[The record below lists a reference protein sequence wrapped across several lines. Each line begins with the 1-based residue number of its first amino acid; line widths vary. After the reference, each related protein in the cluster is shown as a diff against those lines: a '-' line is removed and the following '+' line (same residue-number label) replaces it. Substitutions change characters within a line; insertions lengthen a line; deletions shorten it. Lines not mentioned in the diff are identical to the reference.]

1 MAEVARWTEAPLKP
15 ERYHDSVF
23 PPIEDGELSERI
35 RSLLSLHNRG
45 QSPSALCQYPGFA
58 QSVNEPEGSYAGHR
72 PISRRSS
79 TSNSSKPIAR
89 LSLKD
94 FQQPFKGTQEPPL
107 EASQHAR
114 PTTKI
119 KVSQDNGHRD
129 HQNQPDVNQGGRL
142 DRDEE
147 ESLEATST
155 RRPLD
160 PRTSKGPSPSQSACL
175 TSQPTSDSRSGP
187 MSYPPKTPVRTILP
201 LYNLKTVPA
210 HTHHQPEAPMN
221 PEILRVPGDYQSETG
236 ASTPRGFKTPP
247 EPNEALN
254 SSTHAKS
261 SINSRAVKALLNVKG
276 YDRSDST
283 LSSKLSLRTEPSK
296 TTLASTNTT
305 LPSGRPPSDVS
316 ADQPQH
322 DEVAE
327 PRSML
332 EYDEWPYLKGLGPST
347 AEPEVQGSKDILTQ
361 LQSLDAHGQETNVDS
376 RDQAIRPRVMSNG
389 FAVSM
394 RPEASSQAPQLTGL
408 LNTDNT
414 TTVAKEEPGRRTTVL
429 YTRNVIEDP
438 PVNSFHKPTGSDGN
452 LEAKNPIHN
461 INKNQ
466 SRAAATAPNQ
476 ARRSPSLDSVERQQI
491 PPDLND
497 DRRLTEQAN
506 AIGDPEP
513 RRHWIRALLSPRS
526 NTSSSYNQ
534 SNLTAR
540 PTRQNSS
547 AGTTAKL
554 QMPGN
559 ESGLAVP
566 DVSESSK
573 SMNESPDEKIIAL
586 QEQKTTASFTK
597 VVQDLETL
605 LKEALF
611 VARQAAD
618 LSGSRHG
625 PLVTNSPVTS
635 RSSFQSVDQSENSS
649 LHSGGLDEEEHHTS
663 SPLQYSHGHTSTDA
677 NNLEPRFVLNKDA
690 KPYPGRSVAPT
701 RQQSIVSAPE
711 GVRIC
716 PKRVSSHSAKEINL
730 EYSNNSDVTG
740 PADKAVQQDH
750 NVVSSVIGDIQD
762 WAFNTQLSHSGNA
775 VPMPQRPEALQ
786 TPLKE
791 QNTFIKREN
800 AMTGRLHKKFVIQPR
815 TSSVGLRSTPL
826 RTELRMQQSSKEVG
840 GEDFQGGELRASGG
854 QYRTTTQH
862 NLAERIDRQPFSYPA
877 SPVNSGEGGSPSP
890 RAQDANKEHSSMSK
904 LYTLKNRRH
913 YSIREGNGFSLS
925 RSHRRAPVARDWS
938 TPRKRYVATVSCIST
953 ALMGLIIGIYAG
965 EVPAIQ
971 YAIQDEHHYSI
982 LGNVVLFSG
991 LAITTLL
998 FWPLPLLHG
1007 RKPYVLAAFA
1017 LLLPL
1022 QFPQALAV
1030 SPQQKEHISIYRVGL
1045 LVSRAISGLVMG
1057 FASLNFKNTLL
1068 DLFGA
1073 SLQSTNPHQETVN
1086 KNDVRRHGGGMGIW
1100 LGIWTWC
1107 SIGSIGTGFLV
1118 GAVIISGLSVT
1129 WGFWIVIIL
1138 CAFVF
1143 LLNVF
1148 SPETRRSAY
1157 RRSMAEVRK
1166 GQDVSR
1172 RVARG
1177 EIKMHID
1184 LTGPIWWG
1192 EELLAG
1198 WRLCVRMLKQPGF
1211 LVLSFYVAWI
1221 YGQVVMVIVVS
1232 SCEIGLIRLWLI
1244 LKKLLGA
1251 LISKYYLFRP
1261 QYVGLCVA
1269 AIPIGALLAIPFQKA
1284 SLFSRS
1290 RKQAPRTD
1298 SMTVRDR
1305 VTWTSHLVRRAI
1317 FMIVLPFAGLAYT
1330 LASGGTHIHFMAPT
1344 VFAGLIGFLSNLAI
1358 AECNGIIMETYDT
1371 SDLQP
1376 GMTGRPRHV
1385 LPEEIR
1391 KKTTNYSCYPRVTAA
1406 FAIIQTLAFLIA
1418 AAVTAWGG
1426 VVERSLGAQT
1436 ATAVI
1441 AGVLLVLTILL
1452 MAVLWRFKEVQ
1463 IIPTERFGTNI
1474 LSGPENEWKPII
1486 IGNPSGKTRRMSL
1499 LELGKQSRWSEIRR
1513 RNKLVEF

>member
-1 MAEVARWTEAPLKP
+1 MAEVARWTEGPLKP

-45 QSPSALCQYPGFA
+45 QSPSALRPSPGFA
-58 QSVNEPEGSYAGHR
+58 QSVTEPEGPYAGHR

-79 TSNSSKPIAR
+79 TTNSTKPIAR

-94 FQQPFKGTQEPPL
+94 FQQPFEGTQEPPL
-107 EASQHAR
+107 ETSPHAR
-114 PTTKI
+114 PTTEI
-119 KVSQDNGHRD
+119 KVSQDNGHRYN
-129 HQNQPDVNQGGRL
+129 HQNQPDINQGGRL

-147 ESLEATST
+147 ESPEATFTTS
-155 RRPLD
+155 PLP
-160 PRTSKGPSPSQSACL
+160 PRALTGPSSSQSGCL
-175 TSQPTSDSRSGP
+175 TSQPTSDSRSRST
-187 MSYPPKTPVRTILP
+187 SYPAKTPVRTRLP

-210 HTHHQPEAPMN
+210 HTHHRPEAPMN
-221 PEILRVPGDYQSETG
+221 PEILHVPGDYQSETG
-236 ASTPRGFKTPP
+236 ASTPRGIQTPS

-254 SSTHAKS
+254 SSIHAKS
-261 SINSRAVKALLNVKG
+261 SINSRAVKTLSSVKDHDG
-276 YDRSDST
+276 SDST

-296 TTLASTNTT
+296 TTLASTNST
-305 LPSGRPPSDVS
+305 LLSGRPPSDVIV
-316 ADQPQH
+316 DQPQH
-322 DEVAE
+322 GEVAE
-327 PRSML
+327 PRSIL
-332 EYDEWPYLKGLGPST
+332 ESDRWPYVKGLGPST
-347 AEPEVQGSKDILTQ
+347 AEPEDQGSKDILTQ
-361 LQSLDAHGQETNVDS
+361 LQSLDAHGQEANVDS
-376 RDQAIRPRVMSNG
+376 RDQATHPRV
-389 FAVSM
+389 VSSDFSANV
-394 RPEASSQAPQLTGL
+394 RPEASTQAPRLTRL
-408 LNTDNT
+408 LTIDNT
-414 TTVAKEEPGRRTTVL
+414 TTVTKDAPGRRTTVL
-429 YTRNVIEDP
+429 YSPSVVENQ
-438 PVNSFHKPTGSDGN
+438 PVNSFHKPTGFDDN
-452 LEAKNPIHN
+452 LKAKNPIPN

-466 SRAAATAPNQ
+466 SSDAATPPNQ

-491 PPDLND
+491 SPDLND

-513 RRHWIRALLSPRS
+513 KSHWIRALLSSRS
-526 NTSSSYNQ
+526 NTSSSHNQ

-547 AGTTAKL
+547 AGTTAKR

-559 ESGLAVP
+559 KSEPAVP
-566 DVSESSK
+566 DVKKSSK
-573 SMNESPDEKIIAL
+573 SINGSPDEKIIAL

-611 VARQAAD
+611 VARHAAD
-618 LSGSRHG
+618 LSGNRHG
-625 PLVTNSPVTS
+625 PLATNSPVTS
-635 RSSFQSVDQSENSS
+635 RSSFQSVDQSGNSS
-649 LHSGGLDEEEHHTS
+649 LLSGGLDEEEHHTS
-663 SPLQYSHGHTSTDA
+663 SPLQYNHGHISTDT

-701 RQQSIVSAPE
+701 RHQSIVS
-711 GVRIC
+711 GLKFC
-716 PKRVSSHSAKEINL
+716 PKRMSSHSAKEINF
-730 EYSNNSDVTG
+730 EYSNTSDAAG
-740 PADKAVQQDH
+740 PAEKAAQQDL
-750 NVVSSVIGDIQD
+750 NAVSSVVGDVQD
-762 WAFNTQLSHSGNA
+762 WAFNTQVSHSGNA
-775 VPMPQRPEALQ
+775 VPMPQQPEALQ

-791 QNTFIKREN
+791 QNAFIKREN
-800 AMTGRLHKKFVIQPR
+800 AMTGKLHKKFVIQPR

-826 RTELRMQQSSKEVG
+826 GTELRMQKPSKEVG
-840 GEDFQGGELRASGG
+840 GEDFQGGELRPSGG
-854 QYRTTTQH
+854 QYRTITQH
-862 NLAERIDRQPFSYPA
+862 NLAERTERPPFSYPA
-877 SPVNSGEGGSPSP
+877 NPVNSAEEGTPSP
-890 RAQDANKEHSSMSK
+890 RDQAANKEHSSMSK

-925 RSHRRAPVARDWS
+925 RSHRRAPVARNWS

-991 LAITTLL
+991 LAITTLI

-1030 SPQQKEHISIYRVGL
+1030 GPQQKEHIAIYRVGL

-1073 SLQSTNPHQETVN
+1073 SLQSANPHQETVN

-1118 GAVIISGLSVT
+1118 GAVIISGLSVA

-1143 LLNVF
+1143 ILNVF

-1157 RRSMAEVRK
+1157 RRSMAEVRN
-1166 GQDVSR
+1166 GQEVSR

-1184 LTGPIWWG
+1184 STGPIWWG

-1232 SCEIGLIRLWLI
+1232 SFEISLIGLWLI
-1244 LKKLLGA
+1244 LQKLLGA

-1330 LASGGTHIHFMAPT
+1330 LASGGAHIHFMAPT

-1426 VVERSLGAQT
+1426 VIERSLGAQT

-1441 AGVLLVLTILL
+1441 AGVLLVLTFLL
-1452 MAVLWRFKEVQ
+1452 MGVLWRFKEVQ
-1463 IIPTERFGTNI
+1463 IIPTERFGTNV

>member
-1 MAEVARWTEAPLKP
+1 MAEVARWIEGPLKP
-15 ERYHDSVF
+15 ERYHDNVF
-23 PPIEDGELSERI
+23 SPIEDGELSERI

-45 QSPSALCQYPGFA
+45 QSRSALRPSPGFA
-58 QSVNEPEGSYAGHR
+58 LSVNEPEGLYAGHR

-79 TSNSSKPIAR
+79 TTNSSKPTIR

-94 FQQPFKGTQEPPL
+94 FQQPFQGIQEPLL
-107 EASQHAR
+107 ETSPYPR
-114 PTTKI
+114 PTKL

-129 HQNQPDVNQGGRL
+129 NQNQPDTNQGGRL

-147 ESLEATST
+147 EGLEATST
-155 RRPLD
+155 TSPLT
-160 PRTSKGPSPSQSACL
+160 PRAPIGPSSRQFR
-175 TSQPTSDSRSGP
+175 SQPTSDSLSRP
-187 MSYPPKTPVRTILP
+187 MSYPAKTPARPRLP
-201 LYNLKTVPA
+201 LYSLKTVPA
-210 HTHHQPEAPMN
+210 HTYPQPKAPMN
-221 PEILRVPGDYQSETG
+221 PEILHVPGDYQSETG
-236 ASTPRGFKTPP
+236 ASTPRGFQTPSELN
-247 EPNEALN
+247 EPLN
-254 SSTHAKS
+254 SSINAKS
-261 SINSRAVKALLNVKG
+261 SIHSRAVKTLSSVKG
-276 YDRSDST
+276 YDGSDST
-283 LSSKLSLRTEPSK
+283 QSSKPSLRTEPSEA
-296 TTLASTNTT
+296 TLASTNST
-305 LPSGRPPSDVS
+305 LPSGRPPSDVFVG
-316 ADQPQH
+316 QPQH
-322 DEVAE
+322 GEVAE
-327 PRSML
+327 PRSTL
-332 EYDEWPYLKGLGPST
+332 KSDRWLYLNGLGPST
-347 AEPEVQGSKDILTQ
+347 VEPGDQESKNILTQ
-361 LQSLDAHGQETNVDS
+361 SQSLTAHGQEASVDS
-376 RDQAIRPRVMSNG
+376 RDQATQSRVVSSD
-389 FAVSM
+389 FSASM
-394 RPEASSQAPQLTGL
+394 RPEASGQAPQLTEL
-408 LNTDNT
+408 LTIDNT
-414 TTVAKEEPGRRTTVL
+414 TNGTKDASGRRTTVL
-429 YTRNVIEDP
+429 CSPSVIEDQ
-438 PVNSFHKPTGSDGN
+438 PVNSFHERTGFDGN
-452 LEAKNPIHN
+452 LEAKSPIPD
-461 INKNQ
+461 INKIQ
-466 SRAAATAPNQ
+466 SSDAATSSNQ
-476 ARRSPSLDSVERQQI
+476 ARRSPSLDSVQRQKI
-491 PPDLND
+491 PPDLD
-497 DRRLTEQAN
+497 DGRRLTEQAN
-506 AIGDPEP
+506 AIGEPEP
-513 RRHWIRALLSPRS
+513 KRHWIKALLSPRS
-526 NTSSSYNQ
+526 NTSSSHNQ

-547 AGTTAKL
+547 ASTIAKL

-559 ESGLAVP
+559 GSELAVP
-566 DVSESSK
+566 DVTKYPKSIPGSS
-573 SMNESPDEKIIAL
+573 DEKIVAL
-586 QEQKTTASFTK
+586 QEQKTTTSFTK
-597 VVQDLETL
+597 VVLDLETL
-605 LKEALF
+605 LKEALS

-618 LSGSRHG
+618 LSGHRHG

-635 RSSFQSVDQSENSS
+635 RSSFQSVDQSESSS
-649 LHSGGLDEEEHHTS
+649 LLSGGLDEEEHYTS
-663 SPLQYSHGHTSTDA
+663 SSLQYNYGHISTDA
-677 NNLEPRFVLNKDA
+677 NNLEPRFVLNKDE

-701 RQQSIVSAPE
+701 RHQSIVSVPE
-711 GVRIC
+711 RVKFC
-716 PKRVSSHSAKEINL
+716 PKRASSHSAKEVNL
-730 EYSNNSDVTG
+730 KYSNTSGVAG
-740 PADKAVQQDH
+740 PAEKGAQQDH
-750 NVVSSVIGDIQD
+750 NDVSSVIGDVQD
-762 WAFNTQLSHSGNA
+762 WAFNTQVSHSGKA
-775 VPMPQRPEALQ
+775 SPVPQQPEALQ

-791 QNTFIKREN
+791 QNAFIKREN
-800 AMTGRLHKKFVIQPR
+800 AMTGKLHQKFVIQPR
-815 TSSVGLRSTPL
+815 TSSAGLHSTPL

-840 GEDFQGGELRASGG
+840 GEDFQGGELRPSSG
-854 QYRTTTQH
+854 QYRTITQH
-862 NLAERIDRQPFSYPA
+862 NLAGRTERPPFSDPA
-877 SPVNSGEGGSPSP
+877 SPVNHAEGGTPSP
-890 RAQDANKEHSSMSK
+890 RDQAANKEHSSMSK

-1030 SPQQKEHISIYRVGL
+1030 SPQQKEHIAIYRVGL

-1073 SLQSTNPHQETVN
+1073 SLQSANPHQETVN

-1107 SIGSIGTGFLV
+1107 SIGSIGTGFMV
-1118 GAVIISGLSVT
+1118 GAVIISGLSVA

-1143 LLNVF
+1143 ILNVF

-1157 RRSMAEVRK
+1157 RRSMAEVRN

-1184 LTGPIWWG
+1184 STGPIWWG

-1232 SCEIGLIRLWLI
+1232 SCKTSLIKLWLI
-1244 LKKLLGA
+1244 LRKLLGA

-1330 LASGGTHIHFMAPT
+1330 LASGGVHIHFMAPT

-1426 VVERSLGAQT
+1426 VIERSLGAQT

-1441 AGVLLVLTILL
+1441 AGVLLVLTFLL
-1452 MAVLWRFKEVQ
+1452 MGVLWRFKEVQ

>member
-1 MAEVARWTEAPLKP
+1 MAEVARWIEGPLKP

-45 QSPSALCQYPGFA
+45 QSPSALRPSPGFA
-58 QSVNEPEGSYAGHR
+58 QSVNEPEGPYAGHR

-79 TSNSSKPIAR
+79 TTNSTKPIAR

-107 EASQHAR
+107 ETSPHAR

-129 HQNQPDVNQGGRL
+129 NQNQPDVNQGGRL

-155 RRPLD
+155 TSPLT
-160 PRTSKGPSPSQSACL
+160 PRALTGASSIQSGCL
-175 TSQPTSDSRSGP
+175 MSQPTSDSCSRP
-187 MSYPPKTPVRTILP
+187 ISYPAKTPVRTRLP

-210 HTHHQPEAPMN
+210 HTHHEPGAPMN
-221 PEILRVPGDYQSETG
+221 PEILHIPGDYQSETG
-236 ASTPRGFKTPP
+236 ASTPRGFQTQS
-247 EPNEALN
+247 EPSEALN
-254 SSTHAKS
+254 SSIHAKS
-261 SINSRAVKALLNVKG
+261 SINSRAIKTLSSVKG
-276 YDRSDST
+276 YDGSNST
-283 LSSKLSLRTEPSK
+283 LSSDLSIRIEPSK
-296 TTLASTNTT
+296 ITLVSTNST
-305 LPSGRPPSDVS
+305 LPSGRPPSDVIF
-316 ADQPQH
+316 DQPQH
-322 DEVAE
+322 GEVAE
-327 PRSML
+327 PRSTL
-332 EYDEWPYLKGLGPST
+332 ESDRWPYLKGLGPSI
-347 AEPEVQGSKDILTQ
+347 AEPEDQGSKDILTQ
-361 LQSLDAHGQETNVDS
+361 LQSSDAHGQEANVDS
-376 RDQAIRPRVMSNG
+376 RDQATHPRVVSSD
-389 FAVSM
+389 FSASM
-394 RPEASSQAPQLTGL
+394 RPEASSQVPQITGL
-408 LNTDNT
+408 LTTDNT
-414 TTVAKEEPGRRTTVL
+414 TTVTKDAPGRRTTVL
-429 YTRNVIEDP
+429 YSPSVIEDQ
-438 PVNSFHKPTGSDGN
+438 PVNSFHKPTGLDCN
-452 LEAKNPIHN
+452 LEAKSQIPN

-466 SRAAATAPNQ
+466 SSDAATSPNQ

-506 AIGDPEP
+506 ARGDPEP
-513 RRHWIRALLSPRS
+513 KRHWIRALLSPRS
-526 NTSSSYNQ
+526 NTSSSHNQ

-547 AGTTAKL
+547 AGTTAKR
-554 QMPGN
+554 QMPGK
-559 ESGLAVP
+559 ESELAVP
-566 DVSESSK
+566 DVNK
-573 SMNESPDEKIIAL
+573 SPKSISGSPDEKIIAL

-618 LSGSRHG
+618 LSGNRHG

-649 LHSGGLDEEEHHTS
+649 LLSGGLDEEEHTS
-663 SPLQYSHGHTSTDA
+663 SPLRYNHDHISTDA
-677 NNLEPRFVLNKDA
+677 NNLKPRFVLNKDA

-701 RQQSIVSAPE
+701 RHQSIVSVPE
-711 GVRIC
+711 GVKIC
-716 PKRVSSHSAKEINL
+716 PKRVSSHSVKEINF
-730 EYSNNSDVTG
+730 EYSNTSDAAG
-740 PADKAVQQDH
+740 PADKAAHQDH
-750 NVVSSVIGDIQD
+750 NAVSSVIGDVQD
-762 WAFNTQLSHSGNA
+762 WAFNTQESHSGNA
-775 VPMPQRPEALQ
+775 VPMPQQPEALQ

-800 AMTGRLHKKFVIQPR
+800 AMTGKLHKKFMIQPR

-826 RTELRMQQSSKEVG
+826 RTELRMRQSMKEVG
-840 GEDFQGGELRASGG
+840 GEDFQGGELRPSGG
-854 QYRTTTQH
+854 QYHMITEQ
-862 NLAERIDRQPFSYPA
+862 NLAERTERPPFSYPA
-877 SPVNSGEGGSPSP
+877 SPVNSAEGGTPSP
-890 RAQDANKEHSSMSK
+890 RDQAANKEHSSMSK

-1030 SPQQKEHISIYRVGL
+1030 GPQQKEHVAIYRVGL

-1073 SLQSTNPHQETVN
+1073 SLQSANPHQETVN

-1118 GAVIISGLSVT
+1118 GAVIISGLSVA

-1143 LLNVF
+1143 ILNVF

-1157 RRSMAEVRK
+1157 RRSMAEVRN
-1166 GQDVSR
+1166 GQEVSR

-1184 LTGPIWWG
+1184 STGPIWWG

-1221 YGQVVMVIVVS
+1221 YGQVIMVIVVS
-1232 SCEIGLIRLWLI
+1232 SCEISLIRRWLI
-1244 LKKLLGA
+1244 LQKLLGA

-1330 LASGGTHIHFMAPT
+1330 LASGGAHIHFMAPT

-1376 GMTGRPRHV
+1376 GMTGRPRNV

-1426 VVERSLGAQT
+1426 VIERSLGAQT

-1441 AGVLLVLTILL
+1441 AGVLLVLTFLL
-1452 MAVLWRFKEVQ
+1452 MGVLWRFKEVQ
-1463 IIPTERFGTNI
+1463 IIPTERFGTNV

>member
-1 MAEVARWTEAPLKP
+1 MAEVARWIEGPLKS
-15 ERYHDSVF
+15 ERYRDSVF
-23 PPIEDGELSERI
+23 HPIEDGELSERI
-35 RSLLSLHNRG
+35 RSLLSLHNRD
-45 QSPSALCQYPGFA
+45 QSPSALRPSPGFT
-58 QSVNEPEGSYAGHR
+58 QSVNEPEGLYAGHR

-79 TSNSSKPIAR
+79 TTNATKPIAR

-94 FQQPFKGTQEPPL
+94 FQQPFKSIQEPPL
-107 EASQHAR
+107 ETSPHAR
-114 PTTKI
+114 LTTKT
-119 KVSQDNGHRD
+119 KFSQDNGHRD
-129 HQNQPDVNQGGRL
+129 SQNQPDIEQGGRL

-155 RRPLD
+155 TSPLT
-160 PRTSKGPSPSQSACL
+160 PRAPIGPSSSQSGCL
-175 TSQPTSDSRSGP
+175 ASQPTSDSRRP
-187 MSYPPKTPVRTILP
+187 MSYPAKAPVRPRLP
-201 LYNLKTVPA
+201 LYNLQMVPA
-210 HTHHQPEAPMN
+210 HTRHQPEAPMN
-221 PEILRVPGDYQSETG
+221 PEILHVPGDYQSETG
-236 ASTPRGFKTPP
+236 ASTPRGFQGPS
-247 EPNEALN
+247 ELNEALN
-254 SSTHAKS
+254 SSIHGKS
-261 SINSRAVKALLNVKG
+261 SINSRAVKTLSSVKG
-276 YDRSDST
+276 YDGSDSA
-283 LSSKLSLRTEPSK
+283 LSSNLSLRTVPSK
-296 TTLASTNTT
+296 TTLASTNST
-305 LPSGRPPSDVS
+305 LPSGRPPSDMVFG
-316 ADQPQH
+316 QPQH
-322 DEVAE
+322 GEVAE
-327 PRSML
+327 PKSTL
-332 EYDEWPYLKGLGPST
+332 ERDRWPYLKGLGPST
-347 AEPEVQGSKDILTQ
+347 AEPGDQGSKDILTQ
-361 LQSLDAHGQETNVDS
+361 LQSLDAHGQEANVDS
-376 RDQAIRPRVMSNG
+376 RDQATHPRVVSSDYS
-389 FAVSM
+389 ASM
-394 RPEASSQAPQLTGL
+394 RPEASNQAPQLTEL
-408 LNTDNT
+408 LTIDNT
-414 TTVAKEEPGRRTTVL
+414 TAGTKDAPGRRPTVL
-429 YTRNVIEDP
+429 YSPSEIEDR
-438 PVNSFHKPTGSDGN
+438 PVKSFHKPTGFDGN
-452 LEAKNPIHN
+452 LQAKSPMPD

-466 SRAAATAPNQ
+466 SDDVAKSYYQ
-476 ARRSPSLDSVERQQI
+476 ARRSPSLDSVQRQKI
-491 PPDLND
+491 PPNIDD
-497 DRRLTEQAN
+497 DRRLKEQAN
-506 AIGDPEP
+506 AIADPKP
-513 RRHWIRALLSPRS
+513 KRHWIRALLSLRS
-526 NTSSSYNQ
+526 NTSFSYNQ

-547 AGTTAKL
+547 AGTTAKRHK
-554 QMPGN
+554 PGN
-559 ESGLAVP
+559 WSELAVP
-566 DVSESSK
+566 DVTKSSESINGRSG
-573 SMNESPDEKIIAL
+573 EKIIAL

-605 LKEALF
+605 LKEALS

-618 LSGSRHG
+618 LSGNRHG
-625 PLVTNSPVTS
+625 PLVTNSPFTS

-649 LHSGGLDEEEHHTS
+649 RLSGGPDEEEHYTS
-663 SPLQYSHGHTSTDA
+663 SPLQYNHGDISTDA
-677 NNLEPRFVLNKDA
+677 NSLEPRFVLNKDA

-701 RQQSIVSAPE
+701 RHQSILSVPE
-711 GVRIC
+711 WVKIC
-716 PKRVSSHSAKEINL
+716 PMRVSSHPAKEINL
-730 EYSNNSDVTG
+730 EYSNTSEVAG
-740 PADKAVQQDH
+740 PADKAAQQDH
-750 NVVSSVIGDIQD
+750 NAVSSVIGDVQD
-762 WAFNTQLSHSGNA
+762 WAFNMQVSHSGNA

-791 QNTFIKREN
+791 QNAFIKREN
-800 AMTGRLHKKFVIQPR
+800 AITGNLHRKFVIQPR
-815 TSSVGLRSTPL
+815 ISSAGLRSKPL
-826 RTELRMQQSSKEVG
+826 RTELSMQQSSKEVG
-840 GEDFQGGELRASGG
+840 GEDFQGGELPSGG

-862 NLAERIDRQPFSYPA
+862 NLEGRTERPPFSYPA
-877 SPVNSGEGGSPSP
+877 GPVNSAEGGTPSP
-890 RAQDANKEHSSMSK
+890 RDQAADKEHSSMNK

-1017 LLLPL
+1017 LILPL

-1030 SPQQKEHISIYRVGL
+1030 GPQQKEHIAIYRVGL

-1057 FASLNFKNTLL
+1057 FASLNFKNILL

-1073 SLQSTNPHQETVN
+1073 SLQSANPHQETVN

-1118 GAVIISGLSVT
+1118 GAVIISRLSVA

-1143 LLNVF
+1143 ILNVF

-1184 LTGPIWWG
+1184 STGPIWWG

-1221 YGQVVMVIVVS
+1221 YGQVIMVIVVS
-1232 SCEIGLIRLWLI
+1232 SCEISLMKLWLI
-1244 LKKLLGA
+1244 LQKLLGA

-1330 LASGGTHIHFMAPT
+1330 LASGGVHIHFMAPT

-1385 LPEEIR
+1385 LPEEIL

-1426 VVERSLGAQT
+1426 VIERSLGAQT

-1441 AGVLLVLTILL
+1441 AGVLLVLTFLL
-1452 MAVLWRFKEVQ
+1452 MGVLWRFREVQ
-1463 IIPTERFGTNI
+1463 IIPSERFGTNI

-1486 IGNPSGKTRRMSL
+1486 IGNPSGKTRRMSI

>member
-1 MAEVARWTEAPLKP
+1 MAEVARWAEGPLNP
-15 ERYHDSVF
+15 ERYHDSFF
-23 PPIEDGELSERI
+23 PSIEGGELSERI

-45 QSPSALCQYPGFA
+45 QSPSALRPSPGFA
-58 QSVNEPEGSYAGHR
+58 QPVNEPEGFYAGHR
-72 PISRRSS
+72 PISCRSS
-79 TSNSSKPIAR
+79 STNLSKPIAR

-94 FQQPFKGTQEPPL
+94 FQQPFEGIQETPL
-107 EASQHAR
+107 GASSYAR

-129 HQNQPDVNQGGRL
+129 NQDHPDINQGGRL
-142 DRDEE
+142 NRDEE
-147 ESLEATST
+147 ESLKATST
-155 RRPLD
+155 TRPLT
-160 PRTSKGPSPSQSACL
+160 PRAPIGPLSRQSGSL
-175 TSQPTSDSRSGP
+175 TSQPTAGSRSRP
-187 MSYPPKTPVRTILP
+187 MSYPAKTPVRSRLP

-210 HTHHQPEAPMN
+210 HTGHQPEAPMN
-221 PEILRVPGDYQSETG
+221 PEILHVPGDYRSETG
-236 ASTPRGFKTPP
+236 ASTPRGFQSPSDLN
-247 EPNEALN
+247 EPLN
-254 SSTHAKS
+254 PSIHAKPS
-261 SINSRAVKALLNVKG
+261 TNSRAVKTLSSVKG
-276 YDRSDST
+276 YDWSDST
-283 LSSKLSLRTEPSK
+283 QSSKPSLRTEPSEA
-296 TTLASTNTT
+296 TLASTNST
-305 LPSGRPPSDVS
+305 LPSGRPPSAVFVG
-316 ADQPQH
+316 QPQH
-322 DEVAE
+322 SKVAE
-327 PRSML
+327 PTSTLGSDR
-332 EYDEWPYLKGLGPST
+332 WPYPKGLGPST
-347 AEPEVQGSKDILTQ
+347 AEPGDQGSKDILTR
-361 LQSLDAHGQETNVDS
+361 LQSLDAHGQEANVDS
-376 RDQAIRPRVMSNG
+376 RDQATHYRVVNRD
-389 FAVSM
+389 FPASM
-394 RPEASSQAPQLTGL
+394 RPEASSQPPQLTEL
-408 LNTDNT
+408 LTIVDT
-414 TTVAKEEPGRRTTVL
+414 TTGTKNALGRRTAVL
-429 YTRNVIEDP
+429 YSPSVIEVP
-438 PVNSFHKPTGSDGN
+438 PVNSFHKPTGFDGN
-452 LEAKNPIHN
+452 LEAKSPIPD
-461 INKNQ
+461 IKQNQ
-466 SRAAATAPNQ
+466 SNDAATSSNQ
-476 ARRSPSLDSVERQQI
+476 ARRSSSLGSVQKQQI
-491 PPDLND
+491 PPDLGD
-497 DRRLTEQAN
+497 ERRLTEQAN

-513 RRHWIRALLSPRS
+513 IRHWIRALLSPRS
-526 NTSSSYNQ
+526 NTSSLHNQ
-534 SNLTAR
+534 SNFTAR

-547 AGTTAKL
+547 TGTTAKR
-554 QMPGN
+554 QIPGN
-559 ESGLAVP
+559 GSELAVP
-566 DVSESSK
+566 NVTKHSK
-573 SMNESPDEKIIAL
+573 SINGSSDEKIVAL
-586 QEQKTTASFTK
+586 QAQKTTASFTK

-605 LKEALF
+605 LKEALS

-618 LSGSRHG
+618 LSGNRHG
-625 PLVTNSPVTS
+625 PLVTNSPATS

-649 LHSGGLDEEEHHTS
+649 LLSGGLDEEEHYTS
-663 SPLQYSHGHTSTDA
+663 SPLQYNRDHISTDA

-701 RQQSIVSAPE
+701 RYQSIVSVPE
-711 GVRIC
+711 RVNIC
-716 PKRVSSHSAKEINL
+716 PKRVSSHSAKGINL
-730 EYSNNSDVTG
+730 EYSNTSEVAG
-740 PADKAVQQDH
+740 PIDKAAQQDH
-750 NVVSSVIGDIQD
+750 NDVSSVIGDVQD
-762 WAFNTQLSHSGNA
+762 WAFNTQVSHSGKA
-775 VPMPQRPEALQ
+775 VPMPQQPEALQ

-791 QNTFIKREN
+791 QDASIKREN
-800 AMTGRLHKKFVIQPR
+800 AMTGKLRKKFVIQPR
-815 TSSVGLRSTPL
+815 TSSAGLRSTPL
-826 RTELRMQQSSKEVG
+826 RTELRPS
-840 GEDFQGGELRASGG
+840 GE
-854 QYRTTTQH
+854 QYRTITQH
-862 NLAERIDRQPFSYPA
+862 TLAGRTERPPFSYAA
-877 SPVNSGEGGSPSP
+877 SLVNSAEGGTPSP
-890 RAQDANKEHSSMSK
+890 RDQAANKEHSSMSK

-953 ALMGLIIGIYAG
+953 ALMGLVIGIYAG

-991 LAITTLL
+991 LAITTVL

-1030 SPQQKEHISIYRVGL
+1030 GPQQKEHIAIYRVGL

-1073 SLQSTNPHQETVN
+1073 SLQSANPHQETVN
-1086 KNDVRRHGGGMGIW
+1086 KNDVRRHGGGMGLW

-1107 SIGSIGTGFLV
+1107 SIGSIGTGFLI
-1118 GAVIISGLSVT
+1118 GAVIISGLNVA
-1129 WGFWIVIIL
+1129 WGFWIIIIL
-1138 CAFVF
+1138 CAFV
-1143 LLNVF
+1143 LILNVF

-1157 RRSMAEVRK
+1157 RRSMAEVRS
-1166 GQDVSR
+1166 GHEVSR

-1184 LTGPIWWG
+1184 STGPIWWG

-1232 SCEIGLIRLWLI
+1232 SCEISPIKLWLI
-1244 LKKLLGA
+1244 LQKLLGA

-1269 AIPIGALLAIPFQKA
+1269 TIPIGALLAIPFQKA

-1290 RKQAPRTD
+1290 RKEAPRTD

-1330 LASGGTHIHFMAPT
+1330 LASGGVHIHFMAPT

-1391 KKTTNYSCYPRVTAA
+1391 EKITNYSCYPRVTAA

-1426 VVERSLGAQT
+1426 VIERSLGAQT

-1441 AGVLLVLTILL
+1441 AGVLLVLTFLL
-1452 MAVLWRFKEVQ
+1452 IGVLWRFKEVQ

-1513 RNKLVEF
+1513 RNKLVDF

>member
-1 MAEVARWTEAPLKP
+1 MAEVARWTEGPLKP

-23 PPIEDGELSERI
+23 PPIEDRELSERI
-35 RSLLSLHNRG
+35 SSLLSLHHRG
-45 QSPSALCQYPGFA
+45 QSASTLRSSPGFA
-58 QSVNEPEGSYAGHR
+58 QSVNEPEGPYAGHR

-79 TSNSSKPIAR
+79 STNSTKPIAR

-94 FQQPFKGTQEPPL
+94 FQQPFKGAQEPPL
-107 EASQHAR
+107 ETSPHAR
-114 PTTKI
+114 PATKI
-119 KVSQDNGHRD
+119 KVSQDNGHRYN
-129 HQNQPDVNQGGRL
+129 QNQPDINQGGRL

-147 ESLEATST
+147 ESLEATSAT
-155 RRPLD
+155 SPIT
-160 PRTSKGPSPSQSACL
+160 PRALTGPSSSQSGCL
-175 TSQPTSDSRSGP
+175 TSQPTSDSRSRS
-187 MSYPPKTPVRTILP
+187 MSYPAKTPVRTRLP
-201 LYNLKTVPA
+201 LYNLKTAPA
-210 HTHHQPEAPMN
+210 HNHHQPEAPMN
-221 PEILRVPGDYQSETG
+221 PEILHVPGDYQSETG
-236 ASTPRGFKTPP
+236 ASTPRGIQTPS

-254 SSTHAKS
+254 SSIHAKPL
-261 SINSRAVKALLNVKG
+261 INSRAVNTLSSVKDHDG
-276 YDRSDST
+276 SDST

-296 TTLASTNTT
+296 TTLASTNST
-305 LPSGRPPSDVS
+305 LPSGRPPSDVIV
-316 ADQPQH
+316 DQPQH
-322 DEVAE
+322 GEVAE
-327 PRSML
+327 PRSAL
-332 EYDEWPYLKGLGPST
+332 ESDRWPYLKGLGPST
-347 AEPEVQGSKDILTQ
+347 AEPEGEGSKDILTQ
-361 LQSLDAHGQETNVDS
+361 LQSLDVHGQEANVDS
-376 RDQAIRPRVMSNG
+376 RDQATHPHVVSSD
-389 FAVSM
+389 FSASM
-394 RPEASSQAPQLTGL
+394 RPEASSQAPRLTGL
-408 LNTDNT
+408 LTIDNT
-414 TTVAKEEPGRRTTVL
+414 TTMTEDASGRRTTIL
-429 YTRNVIEDP
+429 YSPSVVEDQ
-438 PVNSFHKPTGSDGN
+438 PVNSFHKPTGFDGN
-452 LEAKNPIHN
+452 LEVKSPIPN
-461 INKNQ
+461 TNKNQ
-466 SRAAATAPNQ
+466 SSDAATSPNQ
-476 ARRSPSLDSVERQQI
+476 ARRSPSLGSVERQQV

-497 DRRLTEQAN
+497 DRRRTEQAD

-513 RRHWIRALLSPRS
+513 KRHWIRALLSPRS
-526 NTSSSYNQ
+526 NTSSSHKE
-534 SNLTAR
+534 SNFTAR

-547 AGTTAKL
+547 AGTTAKR

-559 ESGLAVP
+559 KSELAVP
-566 DVSESSK
+566 DVKKSSK
-573 SMNESPDEKIIAL
+573 STNGSPDEKIIAL

-618 LSGSRHG
+618 LSGNRHG

-649 LHSGGLDEEEHHTS
+649 LLSGGLDEEEHHTS
-663 SPLQYSHGHTSTDA
+663 SPVQYNHGHISTDA
-677 NNLEPRFVLNKDA
+677 NNLEPRFVLNKNA

-701 RQQSIVSAPE
+701 RHQSIVS
-711 GVRIC
+711 GLKIC
-716 PKRVSSHSAKEINL
+716 PKRTSSHSAKEINF
-730 EYSNNSDVTG
+730 EYSNTSDAVG
-740 PADKAVQQDH
+740 PADKATQQDH
-750 NVVSSVIGDIQD
+750 NAVSSVIGDVQD
-762 WAFNTQLSHSGNA
+762 WAFNSQVSHSGNA
-775 VPMPQRPEALQ
+775 VPMPQQLEALQ

-791 QNTFIKREN
+791 QNAFIKREN
-800 AMTGRLHKKFVIQPR
+800 AMTGKLHKKFVIQPR
-815 TSSVGLRSTPL
+815 TSSMGLRSKPL

-840 GEDFQGGELRASGG
+840 REDFQGGELRPSGG
-854 QYRTTTQH
+854 QYRTITQH
-862 NLAERIDRQPFSYPA
+862 NLAERTERPPFSYPA
-877 SPVNSGEGGSPSP
+877 SPVNSAEGVTPSP
-890 RAQDANKEHSSMSK
+890 RDQAANKEHSSMSK

-1030 SPQQKEHISIYRVGL
+1030 GPQQKEHIAIYRVGL

-1073 SLQSTNPHQETVN
+1073 SLQSANPHQETVN

-1118 GAVIISGLSVT
+1118 GAVIISGLSVA

-1143 LLNVF
+1143 ILNVF

-1157 RRSMAEVRK
+1157 RRSMAEVRN

-1184 LTGPIWWG
+1184 STGPIWWG

-1232 SCEIGLIRLWLI
+1232 SFEISLIRLWLI
-1244 LKKLLGA
+1244 LQKLLGA

-1330 LASGGTHIHFMAPT
+1330 LASGGAHIHFMAPT

-1426 VVERSLGAQT
+1426 VIERSLGAQT

-1441 AGVLLVLTILL
+1441 AGVLLVLTFLL
-1452 MAVLWRFKEVQ
+1452 MGVLWRFKEVQ
-1463 IIPTERFGTNI
+1463 IIPTERFGTNV
-1474 LSGPENEWKPII
+1474 LTGPENEWKPII

-1513 RNKLVEF
+1513 RNRLVEF